1 MKVYL
6 VGGTRPNFV
15 KIAALARA
23 CPSLTYPVDMRI
35 IHTGQHFDEDMS
47 GSFFHDLG
55 IPKPYHTIKSGSGT
69 HSEQTGKIM
78 VGFEKLCEKD
88 RPDLVIVVGDVN
100 STLACAIV
108 AKKMGIKLA
117 HVEAGLRSG
126 DMSMPE
132 EINRIV
138 VDSLADYHFTTEPS
152 ASRNLA
158 MEGHI
163 SFYFVGNTMID
174 NLFWYNSRLPERKPA
189 KYGFLTLHRP
199 SNVDNKEV
207 FSRIVSTLNSLDINT
222 IWFPMHPR
230 TEKMAKFKTT
240 IIGNIRTLPPLGYLD
255 SLIIWRDAKCVF
267 TDSGG
272 LQEETSA
279 LGVPCVTI
287 RNNTERPITVE
298 EGSNVLAGTTPEG
311 IRKAYDLA
319 LSKAGKI
326 MPNCDGKASNRI
338 WEILAEGLI

>member
-1 MKVYL
+1 MKVFL

-23 CPSLTYPVDMRI
+23 CPSLMYPVDMRI

-47 GSFFHDLG
+47 GSFFHDLC

-78 VGFEKLCEKD
+78 VGFENLCEKD

-138 VDSLADYHFTTEPS
+138 VDSLADYHFLTEPS
-152 ASRNLA
+152 AGVNLVT
-158 MEGHI
+158 EGHI
-163 SFYFVGNTMID
+163 SNYLVGNTMID
-174 NLFWYNSRLPERKPA
+174 TLIWHNSKLPERKQA
-189 KYGFLTLHRP
+189 KYGFVTLHRP
-199 SNVDNKEV
+199 SNVDDRE
-207 FSRIVSTLNSLDINT
+207 SLMRIVLALNSLDIST

-230 TEKMAKFKTT
+230 TAKMLKSYNVK
-240 IIGNIRTLPPLGYLD
+240 INGNIRPLHPLGYLD
-255 SLIIWRDAKCVF
+255 ALKLWRDAKCVF

-298 EGSNVLAGTTPEG
+298 EGSNVLAGTTFLG
-311 IRKAYDLA
+311 IRQAYEHA
-319 LSKAGKI
+319 LTKAGKA
-326 MPNCDGKASNRI
+326 MPYCDGKASERI
-338 WEILAEGLI
+338 WRILIGG